1 MKSLL
6 AAMALVT
13 LIAPQGKTT
22 KPHSRQIVVTVVDRA
37 GAPVMDLAPSDF
49 TIRED
54 GVTRDITNAGLAQ
67 SAMRIALMLDSG
79 DAMKKTLDDMRLGV
93 LRFAE
98 AVPPPHEIML
108 VTTGRHVRVH
118 VPPTTDRKQIVDAA
132 AGLSIDGAGTA
143 LMDSLVDIDDRFM
156 KPARDRWAVFVILT
170 SDGTESSSVSIEKF
184 NAWLLGLPSRGIS
197 AHAISIKY
205 RGGGMPERVAEYV
218 TDAAD
223 GHYESLNLS
232 NTVPD
237 KMAALGRQIAADYDR
252 GKSRYQIT
260 YVTDAADLRPV
271 SIGVAREGVRL
282 EVAGARVH

>member
-6 AAMALVT
+6 AATALVT

-22 KPHSRQIVVTVVDRA
+22 RPHSRQIFVTVVDQA
-37 GAPVMDLAPSDF
+37 GAPVMDLAQSDF

-54 GVTRDITNAGLAQ
+54 GVTRDIANAGLAQ
-67 SAMRIALMLDSG
+67 TAMRIALMLDSG
-79 DAMKKTLDDMRLGV
+79 DAMKKALNDMRLAV
-93 LRFAE
+93 QRFADV
-98 AVPPPHEIML
+98 VPPPHEIML

-118 VPPTTDRKQIVDAA
+118 VQPTADRKPIEDAV

-143 LMDSLVDIDDRFM
+143 LMDGLIDIDDRFM
-156 KPARDRWAVFVILT
+156 KHAADRWPVFVILT
-170 SDGTESSSVSIEKF
+170 SDGTESSSVGIEKF
-184 NAWLLGLPSRGIS
+184 NAWLFGLPSRGIS
-197 AHAISIKY
+197 VHAISIKY
-205 RGGGMPERVAEYV
+205 RGGGMPERVAEQV
-218 TDAAD
+218 TDAAE
-223 GHYESLNLS
+223 GHYDFVNLS

-271 SIGVAREGVRL
+271 SIRVAREGVRL